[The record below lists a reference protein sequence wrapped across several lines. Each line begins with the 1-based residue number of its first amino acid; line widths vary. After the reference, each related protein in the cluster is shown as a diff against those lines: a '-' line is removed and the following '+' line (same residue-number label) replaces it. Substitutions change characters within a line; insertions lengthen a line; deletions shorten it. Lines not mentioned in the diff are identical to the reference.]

1 MGKVTFTKLQES
13 LFTQITT
20 HKNFPKTFYFT
31 GGTALS
37 AFHLHHRVSDDL
49 DFFSEDPFDQNIL
62 LDIIKDISLTMKTAY
77 RYTQRE
83 RINIFEFVNDKNELL
98 IKIDFVHHPY
108 KRLEKGTQAT
118 HIEIDSL
125 LDIATNKLLTI
136 NQRTEVKDFVD
147 LYFLLQKFTFWDLI
161 YALKAKYNM
170 EIDIILLATDCMKVE
185 SFTFMPL
192 MHDPLSLKTLQG
204 FFRQQA
210 KKLGKMVVTK

>member
-13 LFTQITT
+13 LFAQITT

-37 AFHLHHRVSDDL
+37 AFYLHHRASEDL
-49 DFFSEDPFDQNIL
+49 DFFSEEPFDQNII

-77 RYTQRE
+77 RYTQHE
-83 RINIFEFVNDKNELL
+83 RINIFEFVNSKNELL

-108 KRLEKGTQAT
+108 KRLEKGIQTP
-118 HIEIDSL
+118 HIAIDSL

-147 LYFLLQKFTFWDLI
+147 LYFLLQKFTFWDLS
-161 YALKAKYNM
+161 YALKTKYNM
-170 EIDIILLATDCMKVE
+170 EIDIILLAVDCMKVE
-185 SFTFMPL
+185 SFKFMPL
-192 MHDPLSLKTLQG
+192 MLESLSLKTLQT
-204 FFRQQA
+204 FFRQKA
-210 KKLGKMVVTK
+210 EELGKMATTK